1 MLQLH
6 YSTGAPDDCLPSP
19 APRCHPSI
27 VDFLLHPVET
37 RVLGAL
43 IEKDLATPDYYPLS
57 LNALTNACN
66 QKTNREPVTAYEDA
80 DVRGALESLRDLRL
94 AAFVIESG
102 SRVEKYRH
110 RMNEM
115 FNLSRGEL
123 ALMAVLLLRGPQTL
137 AELRE
142 RTNRMHAFADLDAA
156 QHALNKLA
164 AREPEP
170 FVKLLPRVPGTKEP
184 RWAHLFAGEP
194 QITEPAA
201 PTPASSPLNDRI
213 TQLETELRRLREEFE
228 AFKGQF

>member
-1 MLQLH
+1 MQ
-6 YSTGAPDDCLPSP
+6 AR
-19 APRCHPSI
+19 AARCHAAF
-27 VDFLLHPVET
+27 VDFILPPVET

-66 QKTNREPVTAYEDA
+66 QKTNRDPVTAYEDA
-80 DVRGALESLRDLRL
+80 DVRAALETLRELRL
-94 AAFVIESG
+94 AAFVTEAG

-110 RMNEM
+110 RMSELY
-115 FNLSRGEL
+115 NLSNGEL
-123 ALMAVLLLRGPQTL
+123 AILAVLLLRGPQTT

-142 RTNRMHAFADLDAA
+142 RSSRMHAFDDNDAA

-164 AREPEP
+164 AREPAP
-170 FVKLLPRVPGTKEP
+170 FVQLLPRAPGTKEP

-194 QITEPAA
+194 AMPEPAA
-201 PTPASSPLNDRI
+201 APVAASPLAERVAA
-213 TQLETELRRLREEFE
+213 LEEDLRRLREEFE